1 MILMAVLV
9 FGVCSG
15 RARAQ
20 TPPAAPD
27 AGPSPTAPPAPLTLA
42 AATAEALSLNPAAT
56 AAQQQFVQA
65 QARRAQADAQ
75 RRSQITLD
83 TTGGLSNANVYQPPP
98 TQETFGELDNTITLP
113 RPFGR
118 KPRLALQQA
127 DAQVTA
133 AQAQLDASRLAL
145 AGQVSAAYYDLLR
158 KQALQK
164 IAEET
169 QASAQRQLSEA
180 EKRVRAGD
188 APELDVLRA
197 QVPVATAEAAL
208 YQAQNTTVVARQTL
222 AGLLNRPLD
231 APLTVADVTAPAA
244 DTLAF
249 TLDAARAE
257 ALKSNP
263 DVRAAEANVRASELA
278 RQVAGQAREP
288 TYALQASDIRSGD
301 VTGFSRQDRIQ
312 ATITIPLSDG
322 GLARA
327 QQKEADAAQAQAKAQ
342 AEAARR
348 TTEAAV
354 SASYLNARSG
364 LRQIDAAR
372 RAQEIAQTTYDKTG
386 RGYQAGLFPLT
397 DVLNAQ
403 SALNQTR
410 IAYTQAIYDAAAA
423 ISALNLAVGNLPTD
437 TK

>member
-1 MILMAVLV
+1 MVGVFLLSLV
-9 FGVCSG
+9 TYS
-15 RARAQ
+15 ASAQ
-20 TPPAAPD
+20 APPTAPVN
-27 AGPSPTAPPAPLTLA
+27 GPAPAAPPAPLTLA

-75 RRSQITLD
+75 RHSQITLD
-83 TTGGLSNANVYQPPP
+83 TTGGISNANVYQPPP
-98 TQETFGELDNTITLP
+98 TQETFGELDNTLTFPLP
-113 RPFGR
+113 IGR

-127 DAQVTA
+127 DAQVTT
-133 AQAQLDASRLAL
+133 AQAQLDSARLAL

-169 QASAQRQLSEA
+169 QASAQRQLDEA
-180 EKRVRAGD
+180 QKRFRAGD

-208 YQAQNTTVVARQTL
+208 YQAQNATMVARQTL
-222 AGLLNRPLD
+222 ASLLNRPLD

-244 DTLAF
+244 DSLAF
-249 TLDAARAE
+249 TFDEARAQ

-263 DVRAAEANVRASELA
+263 DVRAAEANIRASELG

-312 ATITIPLSDG
+312 ATITFPLSDG

-327 QQKEADAAQAQAKAQ
+327 QQKEADATLAQAKAQ
-342 AEAARR
+342 AESARR

-354 SASYLNARSG
+354 SAAYLNAQSG

-372 RAQEIAQTTYDKTG
+372 RAQEIAQTSYDKTG
-386 RGYQAGLFPLT
+386 RGYQAGLYPLT

-403 SALNQTR
+403 SALNQAR